1 MRPTRRGLAVLLVAA
16 AAFVMGTRYGQAG
29 LNAVAGPAVV
39 LFLAATVQVLWSG
52 PPTIDRD
59 KPRRGYPG
67 DERTVAFDADG
78 NGLARLAD
86 EVPDGVDGDGRVTRS
101 LPTTVRY
108 DVTYTDRGPKQ
119 FGPVEAVVTDPLGL
133 VRRQYT
139 VDATTETLVYP
150 PVYRIGGPKTF
161 SRTLAP
167 DAEDRQAFDRLRE
180 YVPSDSL
187 RDVHWKSSA
196 KRDEMLVKEFAD
208 HHSDQGL
215 LVVGEADEGVADE
228 MAAATATVA
237 MAALEAGLTVEL
249 TVPGGTVS
257 KGYGDTHRTRLLET
271 LARTGAGETG
281 RADAADILVT
291 ARETG
296 VTVTI
301 EGRRHRFGD
310 VTTSREN
317 PLAGGEA

>member
-16 AAFVMGTRYGQAG
+16 GAFAMGSRYGQPG

-39 LFLAATVQVLWSG
+39 LVLAATGQVLWAG
-52 PPTIDRD
+52 APTIDRD
-59 KPRRGYPG
+59 DPRRGYPG
-67 DERTVAFDADG
+67 DERTVAFTAG
-78 NGLARLAD
+78 GSGIARLTD
-86 EVPDGVDGDGRVTRS
+86 GVPEGVDGDGRATRS
-101 LPTTVRY
+101 LPATVRY
-108 DVTYTDRGPKQ
+108 DVTYTDRGQQQ
-119 FGPVEAVVTDPLGL
+119 FGPVDVVVTDPLGL
-133 VRRQYT
+133 VRRGYT
-139 VDATTETLVYP
+139 VEATAETLVYP
-150 PVYRIGGPKTF
+150 PVYRMGGPEAF

-180 YVPSDSL
+180 YVPGDSL

-215 LVVGEADEGVADE
+215 LVVGEADDGCADE

-237 MAALEAGLTVEL
+237 MGALEAGLTVEL
-249 TVPGGTVS
+249 SVPGGTVK

-271 LARTGAGETG
+271 LARTGAGETA
-281 RADAADILVT
+281 RADAADILVR
-291 ARETG
+291 AREDG
-296 VTVTI
+296 VTVTV

-317 PLAGGEA
+317 PLVGGEA